1 MRGLETI
8 LTWTLIHSLWIAFGA
23 WILTKLI
30 TVLFRKST
38 SRRLIKIGS
47 ISIFFLL
54 TSVTLFIQSPTPPLA
69 EGIWF
74 LEAQPIYLNTPLSW
88 IDQAKIW
95 IGDHSL
101 LISVLWIIGTI
112 FGGLRFMHNR
122 RTLTKC
128 RSSAID
134 VHDDNIASRIIGL
147 CKAFSINRT
156 VQIKI
161 SALVESPM
169 TVGILKPII
178 YFPTGLIS
186 GFSSEE
192 LDTILRHELTHI
204 KHHDYLINTIL
215 VMIETLFFFN
225 PFVLIMIGDLRRE
238 MEYVCDDE
246 VIQVHN
252 EFAYSRA
259 LMKLQEITISNQV
272 ALAAKGNNSEFKN
285 RIERMIYPN
294 KTKFSPK
301 AGIMVLL
308 LATLLVS
315 SAFVGNSNPEPQPEK
330 IKILEQDIKQDTLRA
345 KSWDEIKGFLVGKDS
360 TELTKVVI
368 LMNGKRIPIIH
379 GKNKT
384 FQKSEKMMEEVQ
396 RELVKDGLL
405 NENKTKITL
414 MFQYSDVL
422 QGEKTLGKH
431 YEKYKAI
438 LNRYFP
444 TYDSFA
450 TTRVFRYNSDNN

>member
-1 MRGLETI
+1 MSGLETI
-8 LTWTLIHSLWIAFGA
+8 LSLTLIHSLWIAFGA
-23 WILTKLI
+23 WILAKLLSG
-30 TVLFRKST
+30 VFRKST
-38 SRRLIKIGS
+38 SRRVIKIVS
-47 ISIFFLL
+47 LIIFFSL
-54 TSVTLFIQSPTPPLA
+54 TLATLFIQSPTPPSA

-74 LEAQPIYLNTPLSW
+74 LDAQPIYLNTPLSW
-88 IDQAKIW
+88 IDQTKIW
-95 IGDHSL
+95 IGQHSL
-101 LISVLWIIGTI
+101 LISILWVLGTV

-122 RTLTKC
+122 RSLAKC
-128 RSSAID
+128 KSSAIQ
-134 VHDDNIASRIIGL
+134 VTDDGILSRVKGI
-147 CKAFSINRT
+147 CEAFTISRA
-156 VQIKI
+156 VQVKI
-161 SALVESPM
+161 SALIDSPM

-186 GFSSEE
+186 GFTSEE

-215 VMIETLFFFN
+215 VIIETLFFFN
-225 PFVLIMIGDLRRE
+225 PFVLVMIGDLRRE

-272 ALAAKGNNSEFKN
+272 AMAAKGNNSEFKN

-301 AGIMVLL
+301 VGIAILL
-308 LATLLVS
+308 FTTILAS
-315 SAFVGNSNPEPQPEK
+315 SAFVGNTTPERAMVDVLK
-330 IKILEQDIKQDTLRA
+330 QDVKQDTLKA
-345 KSWDEIKGFLVGKDS
+345 KTLKEVKALLLNKDSAELVNTLVLVDGKPIKVIKGNSNALKKAD
-360 TELTKVVI
+360 
-368 LMNGKRIPIIH
+368 
-379 GKNKT
+379 
-384 FQKSEKMMEEVQ
+384 KMMKEVQ
-396 RELVKDGLL
+396 KELVKDGLL

-431 YEKYKAI
+431 YKKYKDI

-444 TYDSFA
+444 VYDSFA
-450 TTRVFRYNSDNN
+450 TTRVFRYR